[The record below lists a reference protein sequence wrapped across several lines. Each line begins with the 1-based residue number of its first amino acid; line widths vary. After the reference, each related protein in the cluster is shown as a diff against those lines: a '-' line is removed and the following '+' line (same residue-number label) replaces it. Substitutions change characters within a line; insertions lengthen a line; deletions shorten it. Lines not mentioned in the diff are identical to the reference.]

1 MIKKGIQFSIERIF
15 DITISLLILTISLPI
30 MLFALLGIV
39 FTMPGYIFF
48 TQERVGKNKKIFR
61 IYKLRTMKVD
71 KDAEMK
77 LDGSKD
83 AERLTKFGKILRRTK
98 IDELPQLINV
108 LIGDMSLVGPRPTI
122 YQQVINYSEMQAHR
136 LDMRPGMTGLAQVNG
151 NIYLSWDERI
161 KFDLEYINHF
171 SLMLDVKILAKTVLV
186 VIFGEKKF
194 KGEQS

>member
-1 MIKKGIQFSIERIF
+1 MIKKGIQFSIKRIF
-15 DITISLLILTISLPI
+15 DITISLLVLTISLPI

-39 FTMPGYIFF
+39 FTMPGPIFF
-48 TQERVGKNKKIFR
+48 TQERVGKNKKNFR

-71 KDAEMK
+71 KDAEKK

-122 YQQVINYSEMQAHR
+122 YQQVMNYNEMQAHR

-171 SLMLDVKILAKTVLV
+171 SLMLDLKILAKTVLV
-186 VIFGEKKF
+186 VVFGEKKF
-194 KGEQS
+194 KGDQS